1 MYSRLS
7 VLIKLFPE
15 LRKILQPRKAAD
27 FDEFL
32 ESHFERCVQCL
43 EAEAHHLIP
52 DSEEKLS
59 AFLAARLNIPGLEV
73 IREGYSNGHV
83 DITIKLAST
92 LSPEQR
98 LAEAKIYAGPKYH
111 FKAIEQ
117 LISRYSTGRQPVG
130 YIIEY
135 VKQKGIANIVA
146 RMRKQSDEDL
156 PVRQEG
162 VTADHSMRWTYV
174 SQHRHSSDEL
184 VRVVHININ
193 LYRPAS

>member
-1 MYSRLS
+1 MFSRLS
-7 VLIKLFPE
+7 VLFGLFPE
-15 LRKILQPRKAAD
+15 LRKIFQGEINQD

-32 ESHFERCVQCL
+32 EGHFAHCVQRM
-43 EAEAHHLIP
+43 EAEAHHLVS

-59 AFLAARLNIPGLEV
+59 AFLVAALDVPGLEV
-73 IREGYSNGHV
+73 SRESYSNGHV
-83 DITIKLAST
+83 DITIKLASA
-92 LSPEQR
+92 LNPEQR

-130 YIIEY
+130 YVIEY
-135 VKQKGIANIVA
+135 VKQQGISNIVA
-146 RMRKQSDEDL
+146 RIRKQSDEDL

-162 VTADHSMRWTYV
+162 VTGDHSMKWAYV

-193 LYRPAS
+193 LHRPAL